1 MGFSNDKSM
10 FSRFT
15 YSVFFGN
22 WVHLRLR
29 YGKPMTRKE
38 PKFSDDLTESVG
50 PPSPDETH
58 RPIGMPASDSKPQ
71 TTGLLWLFVLTGLA
85 LSFGIAL
92 FGLSEAGRY
101 QAALDRAQSQA
112 QALEQT
118 IASLNESQSQGI
130 GELAQSDTQ
139 MRQMV
144 ASVEKRLG
152 AQVSAELVLVKR
164 SQAEFQQLLDELTQ
178 SRATTESEQKMLS
191 EALEVISAQ
200 VESSVSS
207 LDEQIIAV
215 STRVAEESVLLSEQM
230 TNALALAEEQKKLVS
245 SRTEEVSSL
254 FAEQLSI
261 ERSRIDALVQ
271 AEEVGK
277 QINRLFEAVG
287 HLEQRNKEFE
297 NAGDGINKTL
307 KVMQDEIK
315 GLEQVYKELASD
327 ASTSLSVELVS
338 EQLER
343 VAQQVDEQGQIL
355 KAVDASRRQVAQRM
369 IDLSSRLNAAL
380 QPKDKQ

>member
-1 MGFSNDKSM
+1 
-10 FSRFT
+10 
-15 YSVFFGN
+15 
-22 WVHLRLR
+22 
-29 YGKPMTRKE
+29 
-38 PKFSDDLTESVG
+38 
-50 PPSPDETH
+50 
-58 RPIGMPASDSKPQ
+58 
-71 TTGLLWLFVLTGLA
+71 
-85 LSFGIAL
+85 
-92 FGLSEAGRY
+92 
-101 QAALDRAQSQA
+101 
-112 QALEQT
+112 
-118 IASLNESQSQGI
+118 
-130 GELAQSDTQ
+130 
-139 MRQMV
+139 
-144 ASVEKRLG
+144 
-152 AQVSAELVLVKR
+152 
-164 SQAEFQQLLDELTQ
+164 
-178 SRATTESEQKMLS
+178 
-191 EALEVISAQ
+191 
-200 VESSVSS
+200 
-207 LDEQIIAV
+207 
-215 STRVAEESVLLSEQM
+215 M

-369 IDLSSRLNAAL
+369 IDLSRRLNAAL